1 MPVTAAEVRLDR
13 MLGQEYVGRYR
24 LLNVVKTGQ
33 TSQVWAAIDDTRQER
48 VAIKMLLSEY
58 RRAREHVNYLK
69 HEYEVGRTLDSDRVI
84 KVYEFAI
91 DRGLPFVAME
101 LFSAGNMKEAIQR
114 GTAEL
119 AAMVAD
125 IIEGAAE
132 GLAYFNDQ
140 GWVHRDVKP
149 DNFLVADD
157 GQVKLIDF
165 ALAEKKKGAL
175 ARLLG
180 GKAKVQGTRSYMS
193 PEQIRGLPLDQRADV
208 YSFGCTLHELIAGKP
223 PYAAP
228 SANDLLMKH
237 IKAPTPSLE
246 VIDHNV
252 TTEFSQLVRRMMA
265 KQPES
270 RPDSVAAFLGEFR
283 AIKIYKKQPAAR
295 ARGA

>member
-1 MPVTAAEVRLDR
+1 